1 MMAGGV
7 TCRSKHRQSTISPAL
22 LQLASSYSLVL
33 QRNMPI
39 AETCAL
45 NQSINSH
52 PFISGERSIVCHIC
66 CLALKNTVFV
76 CFFCFFVWLLGCL
89 NYLESFS
96 GPS

>member
-39 AETCAL
+39 AVTSAL

-66 CLALKNTVFV
+66 CLALKNTVF
-76 CFFCFFVWLLGCL
+76 FLFFFVFCVVVGLFELFGEL
-89 NYLESFS
+89 
-96 GPS
+96 

>member
-39 AETCAL
+39 AVTSAL

-52 PFISGERSIVCHIC
+52 PFIVGRTFN
-66 CLALKNTVFV
+66 CLPYLLFGVKKHRF
-76 CFFCFFVWLLGCL
+76 CLFFLFFCVVVGLFELFGEL
-89 NYLESFS
+89 
-96 GPS
+96 